1 MSGCSKEEQGA
12 AQTECKQAWA
22 SAKLMLRKVA
32 AALVYGIMDAML
44 SLILFLQ
51 KHSRFPTFLNS
62 RSLARLNTF
71 NYGRFRSAWWNH
83 GPYWFSDV
91 SGSSEAL
98 QIFRA
103 PVI

>member
-12 AQTECKQAWA
+12 AQTECKQAWD

-91 SGSSEAL
+91 SGS
-98 QIFRA
+98 
-103 PVI
+103 